1 MIVINDRIKEL
12 YNISYDDIYILTDF
26 DGTITRDS
34 SDSSWA
40 SIFKNP
46 NVTDEFIQESIRIFN
61 YYHKY
66 EIDEN
71 IPLEEKMLI
80 MSEWYNKNIE
90 TLKKFGITEQTINY
104 SADNESIMSFRDGAK
119 EFLEEMHDKG
129 IPIIVI
135 SAGVGNI
142 IQQFLTN
149 NGCNFPNIYI
159 CSNFLQYKDGIIQGV
174 RDNNLIHPLNKNEIS
189 LPAHIQEKVIN
200 RNNIILLGNSISD
213 INMANNKKKTY
224 RIGFLDEKVKDRIC
238 AFQEKYDVVCTDN
251 TSYYELKMQI
261 SQYLKR
267 WINIEER
274 LEKQGFLE
282 KYNPENLFKKF
293 QNNAINNDDIINI
306 KEVSLVEYKKQ
317 GIFKRILDKITKFFK
332 KKSE

>member
-1 MIVINDRIKEL
+1 MIIFNEDRIKEL
-12 YNISYDDIYILTDF
+12 SNIATNDLYILTDF
-26 DGTITRDS
+26 DGTITKDS

-46 NVTDEFIQESIRIFN
+46 NVTDEFVQECIKLFN

-66 EIDEN
+66 EIDES

-90 TLKKFGITEQTINY
+90 TLKRFGISEQTINY

-119 EFLEEMHDKG
+119 EFLKEMNDRG

-142 IQQFLTN
+142 IQQFLIN

-159 CSNFLQYKDGIIQGV
+159 CSNFLQYEDGIIRGV

-189 LPAHIQEKVIN
+189 LPAHIQEKVSN
-200 RNNIILLGNSISD
+200 RNNVILLGNSISD
-213 INMANNKKKTY
+213 INMANDRKRTY
-224 RIGFLDEKVKDRIC
+224 RIGFLDEKVEDRIS
-238 AFQEKYDVVCTDN
+238 AFQEHYDVVCTDN
-251 TSYYELKMQI
+251 TSYYELGKKL
-261 SQYLKR
+261 SEYLNR
-267 WINIEER
+267 AMDREER
-274 LEKQGFLE
+274 
-282 KYNPENLFKKF
+282 
-293 QNNAINNDDIINI
+293 
-306 KEVSLVEYKKQ
+306 
-317 GIFKRILDKITKFFK
+317 
-332 KKSE
+332 